1 MFDKLKFKAATV
13 LAGMTYKQVAERLG
27 IDESTLYRKINADGA
42 FTREEIGMIIQIL
55 GITNPM
61 EIFFGNEL
69 TETQD

>member
-13 LAGMTYKQVAERLG
+13 LAGMTYKQVAEQLG

-42 FTREEIGMIIQIL
+42 FTRDEIGRIIQIL

-61 EIFFGNEL
+61 EIFFGEEL
-69 TETQD
+69 ADTQG